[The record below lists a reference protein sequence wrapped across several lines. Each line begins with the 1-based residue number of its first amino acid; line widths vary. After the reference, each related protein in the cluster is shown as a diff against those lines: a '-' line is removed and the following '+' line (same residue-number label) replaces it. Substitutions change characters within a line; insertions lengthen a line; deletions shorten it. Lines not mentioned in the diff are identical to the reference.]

1 MNNDIEKEEYPQWE
15 APKLI
20 MESIDSTEVPKDPTD
35 TEALDG
41 QVS

>member
-1 MNNDIEKEEYPQWE
+1 MKNEKTANTELLWE

-20 MESIDSTEVPKDPTD
+20 IECIDMTEVPKDPTD